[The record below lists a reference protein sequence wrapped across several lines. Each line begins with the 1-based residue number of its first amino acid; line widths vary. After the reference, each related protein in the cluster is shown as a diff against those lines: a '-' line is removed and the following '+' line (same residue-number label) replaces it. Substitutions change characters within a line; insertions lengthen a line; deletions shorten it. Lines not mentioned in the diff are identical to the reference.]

1 MSEASDI
8 IAELEVMWVGISA
21 VLVVKA
27 RSFQSSANRHQ
38 SLFRLCCFV
47 DAAISSESFEFRA
60 GCNGPQFSSLA
71 FCFVHAAISCKILAG
86 RATTSPRFVVGV
98 ASIHKAFDVYLKS
111 FHLTHGIFDC

>member
-1 MSEASDI
+1 MSEDSDI

-47 DAAISSESFEFRA
+47 DAAISSES
-60 GCNGPQFSSLA
+60 
-71 FCFVHAAISCKILAG
+71 
-86 RATTSPRFVVGV
+86 
-98 ASIHKAFDVYLKS
+98 
-111 FHLTHGIFDC
+111 